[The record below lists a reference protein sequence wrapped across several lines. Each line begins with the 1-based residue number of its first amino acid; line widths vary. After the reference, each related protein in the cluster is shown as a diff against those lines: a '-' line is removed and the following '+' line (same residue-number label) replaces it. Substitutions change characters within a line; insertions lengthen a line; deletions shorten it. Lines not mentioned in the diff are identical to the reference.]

1 LIDSYK
7 TMMMMASA
15 REAVSLV
22 TINLMQT
29 GLRSLFKYCQ
39 LRLGLDQEA
48 VWQMLREF
56 IVEREPEVLEWE
68 LQTIR
73 AMLCEE
79 HNLTIRQGTY
89 FYGKYSDTTPL
100 LDGMREML
108 RPRG

>member
-1 LIDSYK
+1 MINNYM
-7 TMMMMASA
+7 MMMMASA

-39 LRLGLDQEA
+39 IRLGLEQDEAWSYLRAYIREQE
-48 VWQMLREF
+48 
-56 IVEREPEVLEWE
+56 PDVLEWE

-73 AMLCEE
+73 SMLYEE
-79 HNLTIRQGTY
+79 HNLTLREGAY
-89 FYGKYSDTTPL
+89 FYGKYSETTPL